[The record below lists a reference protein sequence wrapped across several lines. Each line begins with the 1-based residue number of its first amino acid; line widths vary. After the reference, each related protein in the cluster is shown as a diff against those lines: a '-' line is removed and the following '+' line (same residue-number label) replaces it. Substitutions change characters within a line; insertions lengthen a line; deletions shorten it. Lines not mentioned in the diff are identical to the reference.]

1 MPVLNSKGVMV
12 GNISAE
18 HIFFI
23 ATVRNKMY
31 FLQQPCGKFLE
42 AVDKHGRNWDVKS
55 NAITCRASDSVKD
68 VVERMQAAKIH
79 RVYLCD
85 DKDHPYRV
93 VSYRD
98 LIGSLSGAD
107 TTDDVFG

>member
-1 MPVLNSKGVMV
+1 VPVLNAEGVMV

-31 FLQQPCGKFLE
+31 FLQLACGKFLE
-42 AVDKHGRNWDVKS
+42 AVAKHGRSWDVKS
-55 NAITCRASDSVKD
+55 NAITCRSADTVKD
-68 VVERMQAAKIH
+68 VVKRMQAAKIH

-85 DKDHPYRV
+85 DNDRPYRV

-98 LIGSLSGAD
+98 LICALSGTPAD
-107 TTDDVFG
+107 L